1 LRAKPRVGERSR
13 GDFDRPLAERGIT
26 VAKVENLGDNGA
38 LELIIAD
45 VGRVDDQVEVRAR
58 GSQDS
63 ARLAVGTS
71 RPP

>member
-1 LRAKPRVGERSR
+1 MIVG
-13 GDFDRPLAERGIT
+13 
-26 VAKVENLGDNGA
+26 KVENLGDNGA